1 MSIFK
6 YTKIKN
12 LASNISFFY
21 FCLGICPSLPVA
33 YKYLGFVGLICYSTL
48 TYYILLI
55 FQRNYRFLFRNLRV
69 IFSAFFLLSI
79 SLFLIVYPWANA
91 RSSIGKG
98 SDRDEALH
106 IGVGRILRG
115 LYPYSHQENTYFDKT
130 TQTVFK
136 GGGTSPISIFW
147 GTDDADNL
155 SYYNS
160 KWYQKQFESKVKSG
174 LK

>member
-12 LASNISFFY
+12 LASNISFVY

-55 FQRNYRFLFRNLRV
+55 LERNYRFLFRNLRV

-98 SDRDEALH
+98 SDRDEALN
-106 IGVGRILRG
+106 IGVDRILRG
-115 LYPYSHQENTYFDKT
+115 LYPYSHEDNTYFDNPVSPLPGNLILHIPAQLFFGNSLYT
-130 TQTVFK
+130 EPVFLV
-136 GGGTSPISIFW
+136 IAFLVLVWIVI
-147 GTDDADNL
+147 L
-155 SYYNS
+155 I
-160 KWYQKQFESKVKSG
+160 
-174 LK
+174 